1 LELYPNLKNM
11 EPEELKTVDI
21 TVMLT
26 MSTKVPIDQNMDD
39 LKQEVRDQL
48 ARSIQH
54 TDFDIEEIL
63 IED

>member
-1 LELYPNLKNM
+1 M
-11 EPEELKTVDI
+11 EEVELKTVDI

-26 MSTKVPIDQNMDD
+26 MSADVPVQQNMEI
-39 LKQEVRDQL
+39 LRQEVRDQL